1 MVIVNL
7 SHRSFGIKRI
17 DFDDLVALSVT
28 SL

>member
-7 SHRSFGIKRI
+7 SRRSFGIKGI
-17 DFDDLVALSVT
+17 NFDDLVALSVT